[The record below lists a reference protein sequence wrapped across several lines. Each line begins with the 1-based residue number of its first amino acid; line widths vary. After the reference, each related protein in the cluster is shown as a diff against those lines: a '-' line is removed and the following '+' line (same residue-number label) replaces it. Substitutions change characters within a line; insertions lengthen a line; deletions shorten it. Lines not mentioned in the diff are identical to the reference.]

1 MSKFGNQQ
9 EIFSFDYHVYD
20 KQRFDLFNRCID
32 IGKKNNLKCV
42 IGLPSIRSINE
53 LGETTVF
60 IWQFDLLPN
69 LPALLEIDNTLTNT
83 GRIIYI
89 ITDNMGNFPELNSVK
104 FFSRPEILGVYLA
117 VDDLSTLTYN
127 PQKLFNCFMQ
137 RIESTRQSWFYFL
150 HIHNLIDKGYVSF
163 LLKQLPGYSNLTGK
177 ELFDYI
183 HHNYNLNSLPQFD
196 LAYTYW
202 KDKIPF
208 TNFEEKL
215 NLLPIIQ
222 DSKYSVI
229 LETYAVE
236 DDHLFTVFNEKAIR
250 ALQYPSIPLLFVQR
264 GGIGLLKSLGFEFTD
279 YLDQVD
285 NSTWQE
291 RQQAILKILIDNPIA
306 FDKNILYNQIEHNR
320 NLVSAFH
327 KKLHN
332 NEFFESIFDEI
343 LAN

>member
-1 MSKFGNQQ
+1 LSKFGDQQ
-9 EIFSFDYHVYD
+9 EIFSFDYHIYD
-20 KQRFDLFNRCID
+20 KQRFDLFNRCIN
-32 IGKKNNLKCV
+32 IGKKNNIRCI
-42 IGLPSIRSINE
+42 IGLPSTAIIHE
-53 LGETTVF
+53 LGEATVF

-69 LPALLEIDNTLTNT
+69 LPVLLEIDNLLSKT
-83 GRIIYI
+83 GRIIYV
-89 ITDNMGNFPELNSVK
+89 ITDNMGNFPELDYVK

-117 VDDLSTLTYN
+117 VDELSTLTYN

-150 HIHNLIDKGYVSF
+150 HTHDLLNKGYVSF

-177 ELFDYI
+177 QLFDHI
-183 HHNYNLNSLPQFD
+183 HYTYNLNSLSQFD
-196 LAYTYW
+196 SAYRYW
-202 KDKIPF
+202 KDKVPF

-250 ALQYPSIPLLFVQR
+250 ALQYPSIPLLFVQK
-264 GGIGLLKSLGFEFTD
+264 GGLKLLKSLGFEFND
-279 YLDQVD
+279 CLDQVD
-285 NSTWQE
+285 NLSWQE
-291 RQQAILKILIDNPIA
+291 RQQAILKILIDNSVA

-320 NLVSAFH
+320 NLVSTFH
-327 KKLHN
+327 KKLHDK
-332 NEFFESIFDEI
+332 EFFETIFDEI